1 MPYVLLDGHSYPLA
15 AGDNVIGGVSNAH
28 VRIAGAGA
36 PVPDIA
42 AVVAVSEDGTAVI
55 RRGDD
60 GAVRVNGVQLGV
72 EPSPLL
78 HGDKIEVAGRELFF
92 GDDRKGGN
100 TQYVQSVRLPGVA
113 GAGGAGGSGGAAGPR
128 RAAAARGGRLVSLV
142 DGREY
147 LVPERGLVLGRD
159 PSCDVVIPGGG
170 VSRKHATIAPESDG
184 YRLTDTST
192 NGVLV
197 NGERIAAPTLLARGD
212 VVSIGGEEFR
222 FYADEAVATPAPA
235 AAPAPTGP
243 VLATLECVS
252 TGVLR
257 GLSFELRSPVVHVGR
272 GTQNDIVVP
281 DESVSDQHASIR
293 RLGAAW
299 YVVDVDSTNGTYVG
313 GQRITGQAPLM
324 DGSDVRFGGV
334 KFIFRPSGGGGGT
347 AAAGVADGRAV
358 EGEGEGEGNDRG
370 GAGRSAGAGQTRV
383 IAAPRPVPHGAGAP
397 QPAGHHRA
405 APAARQGGAPAD
417 AAKSAST
424 ASGSH
429 RTLIL
434 IGIIVVAL
442 VAAGAFILFTSR

>member
-1 MPYVLLDGHSYPLA
+1 MPYVLLDGQSYPLA
-15 AGDNVIGGVSNAH
+15 AGDNVVGGVSDAH

-42 AVVAVSEDGTAVI
+42 AVVAVADDGTAVI
-55 RRGDD
+55 RRGND
-60 GAVRVNGVQLGV
+60 GAVKVNGVQLGV
-72 EPSPLL
+72 EPSPLI

-113 GAGGAGGSGGAAGPR
+113 GAGAGGAAGGAR

-147 LVPERGLVLGRD
+147 LVSERGLVLGRD

-170 VSRKHATIAPESDG
+170 VSRKHATIAPENDG

-197 NGERIAAPTLLARGD
+197 NGERIAMPTLLARGD
-212 VVSIGGEEFR
+212 LVSIGGEEFR
-222 FYADEAVATPAPA
+222 FYADEAPAAPA
-235 AAPAPTGP
+235 AAAAAAAAGAPTGP
-243 VLATLECVS
+243 VLARLECVS

-257 GLSFELRSPVVHVGR
+257 GLAFELRSPVVHVGR
-272 GTQNDIVVP
+272 GTQNDVVVP

-313 GQRITGQAPLM
+313 GERITGQAPLIE
-324 DGSDVRFGGV
+324 GSDVRFGGV
-334 KFIFRPSGGGGGT
+334 KFIFHPSEAGN
-347 AAAGVADGRAV
+347 AVAGVADGRAV
-358 EGEGEGEGNDRG
+358 EGEDRG
-370 GAGRSAGAGQTRV
+370 GGGGGGRAAGAGQTRV

-397 QPAGHHRA
+397 QPPAHQTA
-405 APAARQGGAPAD
+405 APVARPAGASAD
-417 AAKSAST
+417 AAKSAG
-424 ASGSH
+424 AAQGSH

-434 IGIIVVAL
+434 IGIVVVAL
-442 VAAGAFILFTSR
+442 AAAGAFILFTSR